1 MPVVKVTRTYR
12 LPISTVEAVRYLVE
26 RHKLAATQDAVVEMA
41 IEDLAMAARHA
52 DEAREFAANREDH
65 ELRVEVDHLERDFAP
80 LDVESW
86 PD

>member
-1 MPVVKVTRTYR
+1 MKVKRTYR

-26 RHKLAATQDAVVEMA
+26 RRKLAATQDAVVEMA
-41 IEDLAMAARHA
+41 IEDLVMAARHA
-52 DEAREFAANREDH
+52 DEASEFAAAREDH
-65 ELRVEVDHLERDFAP
+65 DLRIEGDRLERDFAP

>member
-1 MPVVKVTRTYR
+1 MKVKRTYR

-26 RHKLAATQDAVVEMA
+26 RRKLAATQDAVVDMA
-41 IEDLAMAARHA
+41 IEDLVMAARHA
-52 DEAREFAANREDH
+52 DEASEFAAAREDH
-65 ELRVEVDHLERDFAP
+65 DLRVEGDDLERDFAP